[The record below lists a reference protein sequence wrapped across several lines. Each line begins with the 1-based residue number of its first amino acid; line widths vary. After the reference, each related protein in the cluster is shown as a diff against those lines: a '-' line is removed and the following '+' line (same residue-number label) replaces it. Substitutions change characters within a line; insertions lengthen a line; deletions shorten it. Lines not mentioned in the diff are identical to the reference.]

1 MWSVVW
7 SVLVSRRRGD
17 PRVAGDWS
25 HVGVICGQVG
35 RYWSQLG
42 ACPFFYRVFFFSAD
56 ADGCMV
62 EVDGTGDQAGHV
74 ALVVLYFVW

>member
-1 MWSVVW
+1 M
-7 SVLVSRRRGD
+7 
-17 PRVAGDWS
+17 
-25 HVGVICGQVG
+25 ICGQVG